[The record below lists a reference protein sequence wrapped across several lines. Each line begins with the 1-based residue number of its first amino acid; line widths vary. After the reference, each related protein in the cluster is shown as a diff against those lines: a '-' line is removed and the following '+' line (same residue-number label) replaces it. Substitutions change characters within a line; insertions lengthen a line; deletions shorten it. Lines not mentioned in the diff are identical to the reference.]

1 MADFYPYL
9 VASLPTLHFGM
20 KPPFSY
26 EQFLELCRRFI
37 PTKDYHYLTILPPP
51 VQYTE
56 KAKRPVIIEKW
67 IRFDSALRNEL
78 VKIRSE
84 RRQGDALPYTRHSRY
99 TGPSLTPYIAAAT
112 INRSPMEAEKLLDEI
127 RWKMLDE
134 LAGNHYFDF
143 DALVAYAYKLLILQ
157 RWETIQRAEG
167 ITLLHEALWLG
178 EGT

>member
-78 VKIRSE
+78 VKYGQNGGRGMHSHTPVTADILVLHLPRIL
-84 RRQGDALPYTRHSRY
+84 RQQP
-99 TGPSLTPYIAAAT
+99 
-112 INRSPMEAEKLLDEI
+112 
-127 RWKMLDE
+127 
-134 LAGNHYFDF
+134 
-143 DALVAYAYKLLILQ
+143 
-157 RWETIQRAEG
+157 
-167 ITLLHEALWLG
+167 
-178 EGT
+178 